1 MTDALSAALAERDR
15 RAALKSAMAEKDRR
29 AAGGS
34 AAERIAAAKAG
45 TLKLSPEAEARA
57 NAADQQAMD
66 QMGVNTPGVV
76 GGASGAALDGL
87 LFGFGDEILA
97 ALSAAG
103 GLQPD
108 GKGGASWGNYVKP
121 IAERYQVALDQIR
134 REQSNFAKDRP
145 EIAIPAEVAG
155 AVASPINKVFGP
167 ASTIAK
173 AAGQGAVAGAIYGA
187 GEAEGNEN
195 IVQSAKEGAIT
206 GALFGAGA
214 KMTMDFG
221 SKAFRSLFKK
231 SAQRPTLENL
241 RATKTAAYN
250 AVDSSGQRFSPQ
262 ELQGMVGKVR
272 NALDDVNYVEE
283 VDRQTWA
290 AMKMLDKAS
299 EKPMT
304 IGQLDKMRQ
313 SLWKR
318 YNAAPN
324 EVGIL
329 EAIDAVDDLIQS
341 RGATSD
347 LMDAARLANSRY
359 KKAELLEIAFK
370 KAERET
376 AASGSGGNIL
386 NKYRQAVTKVLN
398 DPKRA
403 KWFSADERQIMEQF
417 VSGTMPENVLRRI
430 GKLSPSGNGLM
441 MALNLGAAAVDPS
454 MLAFTAAGAGAKEIA
469 DRSVERGKERL
480 LNAVS
485 GFTPQTAQTSAP
497 APVNAL
503 AGYAATQFNQR

>member
-1 MTDALSAALAERDR
+1 MSDALSAALAERER
-15 RAALKSAMAEKDRR
+15 RTALKAAMAEKDRR

-45 TLKLSPEAEARA
+45 TLELSPEAEARA
-57 NAADQQAMD
+57 SAADQQALD
-66 QMGVNTPGVV
+66 QMGANTPGAV

-134 REQSNFAKDRP
+134 REQANFSKERP
-145 EIAIPAEVAG
+145 GIAIPAEVAG
-155 AVASPINKVFGP
+155 AIASPINKVFGP
-167 ASTIAK
+167 VSTVAK

-195 IVQSAKEGAIT
+195 IAQSAKEGAVT

-214 KMTMDFG
+214 KMSLDFG
-221 SKAFRSLFKK
+221 SKAFRALFRK
-231 SAQRPTLENL
+231 SAERPSLETL
-241 RATKTAAYN
+241 RAAKSAAYN
-250 AVDSSGQRFSPQ
+250 AVDSSGERFQTQ
-262 ELQGMVGKVR
+262 ELQNMVGRVR

-290 AMKMLDKAS
+290 ALKMLDKAS

-341 RGATSD
+341 RGATSE

-359 KKAELLEIAFK
+359 KKAELLENAFK

-376 AASGSGGNIL
+376 AATGSGGNIL

-417 VSGTMPENVLRRI
+417 VHGSMPENVLRRI

-441 MALNLGAAAVDPS
+441 MALNLGAAAADPS
-454 MLAFTAAGAGAKEIA
+454 MLAFTAAGAGAKELA
-469 DRSVERGKERL
+469 DRSVERGRERL
-480 LNAVS
+480 LGAVS
-485 GFTPQTAQTSAP
+485 GYAKPSAPVSAP
-497 APVNAL
+497 APINAL
-503 AGYAATQFNQR
+503 LGYASTHTNQR